1 MTLEITL
8 AKRILVTAALI
19 VAAGATAAS
28 PALAGDNHVTDH
40 PRDSHVSVETQD
52 VHVT

>member
-19 VAAGATAAS
+19 VTAGAAAAS
-28 PALAGDNHVTDH
+28 PALAGDIHITDH
-40 PRDSHVSVETQD
+40 PQDRHVTVEPQD
-52 VHVT
+52 VHIT